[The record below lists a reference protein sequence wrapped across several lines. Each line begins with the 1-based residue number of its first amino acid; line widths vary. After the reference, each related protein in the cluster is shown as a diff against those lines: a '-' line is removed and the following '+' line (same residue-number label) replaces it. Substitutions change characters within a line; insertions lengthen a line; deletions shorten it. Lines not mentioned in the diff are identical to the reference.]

1 MRTFADPSPD
11 ARARKFIDTAFA
23 DIAARNGLGS
33 DDHWH
38 TPTLHPMADA
48 RLISAAAALLRCGA
62 VSAASAHNV
71 FAASAS
77 RLEQSAIVTKWGT
90 AWGLNFPW
98 HRHDAPVD
106 EPYVVTTAF
115 VAQALGEAADLGYA
129 PARHLAGAVQTTL
142 LDWPRLD
149 GLPIYSPKV
158 PRLVANAVALWARCV
173 CGAID
178 TAAAVD
184 FVESHYV
191 ALAGWKYAPDK
202 DYVDLIHNSYILDA
216 MRVVRGASFAKPR
229 AFALLSFF
237 RGAEEWNDSARI
249 KPLEKAPATKHEFRL
264 LHDAVAIY
272 AGRAARPK
280 SLGEMLGAVAGFSF
294 DDEQDAL
301 QSALRE
307 LFEVTLD
314 ACAKEDGTPRE
325 LFVDVDGN
333 LKPRNLAHVVY
344 GFARAIE
351 AGRAGMP
358 SGKIRA

>member
-1 MRTFADPSPD
+1 MRTFADPSLD
-11 ARARKFIDTAFA
+11 TRARNFIDRALA
-23 DIAARNGLGS
+23 EIAARDGLGS

-38 TPTLHPMADA
+38 APILHPMAEA
-48 RLISAAAALLRCGA
+48 RLISAMAALLRCGA
-62 VSAASAHNV
+62 VSVASAHEV
-71 FAASAS
+71 FAASVS
-77 RLEQSAIVTKWGT
+77 RLERSAIATQWGT

-115 VAQALGEAADLGYA
+115 VAQALGEAAGLNYA
-129 PARHLAGAVQTTL
+129 PAGHLAGAVQTAL
-142 LDWPRLD
+142 LGWPRLD
-149 GLPIYSPKV
+149 GLPVYSPKV
-158 PRLVANAVALWARCV
+158 PRLIANAVALWARCV

-178 TAAAVD
+178 TAAAID

-191 ALAGWKYAPDK
+191 PLAGWKYAPDK
-202 DYVDLIHNSYILDA
+202 DYVDLIHNAYILDA
-216 MRVVRGASFAKPR
+216 MRVVRGTSFAKPR
-229 AFALLSFF
+229 ALALLSFF
-237 RGAEEWNDSARI
+237 RGAQGWNDSARI

-264 LHDAVAIY
+264 LDKAVAIY

-280 SLGEMLGAVAGFSF
+280 SLGEMLGAVAGLSF

-301 QSALRE
+301 RSALRE
-307 LFEVTLD
+307 LFVVTLD

-325 LFVDVDGN
+325 LFFDVGGN

-344 GFARAIE
+344 GLARAIE

-358 SGKIRA
+358 SDMIRA